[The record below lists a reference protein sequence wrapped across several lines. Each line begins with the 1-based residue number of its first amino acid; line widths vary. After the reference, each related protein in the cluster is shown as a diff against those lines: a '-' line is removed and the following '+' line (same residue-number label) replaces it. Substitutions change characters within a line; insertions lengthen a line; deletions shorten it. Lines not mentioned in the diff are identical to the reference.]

1 MKMIGLSFAADCALC
16 GSSRSYEDIWAYH
29 WLPTV
34 RFVAA
39 VNCMKMIGLS
49 FAADCA
55 LCGSSRLYE
64 DNWAIIGCRLCA
76 LWQQPIV

>member
-16 GSSRSYEDIWAYH
+16 GSNRSYEDIWAYH

-39 VNCMKMIGLS
+39 ADCMKIIGLS
-49 FAADCA
+49 LAAEYT
-55 LCGSSRLYE
+55 LCDISQL
-64 DNWAIIGCRLCA
+64 
-76 LWQQPIV
+76 